1 MARRSSSAMS
11 LSLLLAQL
19 LLLLK
24 VTSSD
29 FWCDKNFR
37 WERIDSRERAIINDC
52 DLLEDRLTLHLDHL
66 VSVLDCV
73 KSVSLEIEGVQQQY
87 NIGGTENVLSVE
99 NPIEGPRLNPEVNRC
114 TTVPVE
120 IEVELPSGEKRATHI
135 TLDPMSCFDDEKHLT
150 YAGGEGQ
157 EIQLDLRE
165 YGLFRTRALWETCLT
180 SITIEDLDGRSLAY
194 DYLHNGSSVAKLE
207 LDRCVEQR
215 LTVVYRFHKG
225 RQEKLVR
232 VPRKTKTVYVR
243 GVPTA
248 VDDCRACDVG
258 WRGGDPD
265 IVGVVDDF
273 DVFAGKL
280 LLQWTQLVKDVDC
293 VKRVEVFRSDERL
306 LLDLGSQQ
314 LVEDKDIWVET
325 NHFKNPCSSSENE
338 IVVKVNGKF
347 TWRKTLD
354 PIGEWVRSGVIHYER
369 KDASNGI
376 LTWIHPKLTR
386 L

>member
-73 KSVSLEIEGVQQQY
+73 KSVSLEIEGVRQQY

-99 NPIEGPRLNPEVNRC
+99 NPIEGPSENPEVNRC
-114 TTVPVE
+114 TAVPVE

-135 TLDPMSCFDDEKHLT
+135 TLNPMSCFDEAKHLT
-150 YAGGEGQ
+150 YAEGEDQ

-165 YGLFRTRALWETCLT
+165 HGLFKTRALWETCLT

-207 LDRCVEQR
+207 LDRCLEQR
-215 LTVVYRFHKG
+215 LTVVYMFHKG
-225 RQEKLVR
+225 RR
-232 VPRKTKTVYVR
+232 
-243 GVPTA
+243 
-248 VDDCRACDVG
+248 
-258 WRGGDPD
+258 
-265 IVGVVDDF
+265 
-273 DVFAGKL
+273 
-280 LLQWTQLVKDVDC
+280 
-293 VKRVEVFRSDERL
+293 
-306 LLDLGSQQ
+306 
-314 LVEDKDIWVET
+314 
-325 NHFKNPCSSSENE
+325 
-338 IVVKVNGKF
+338 
-347 TWRKTLD
+347 
-354 PIGEWVRSGVIHYER
+354 
-369 KDASNGI
+369 
-376 LTWIHPKLTR
+376 
-386 L
+386 

>member
-1 MARRSSSAMS
+1 MARRSSSEMS
-11 LSLLLAQL
+11 LSFLLAQFL
-19 LLLLK
+19 LLYK
-24 VTSSD
+24 VTGSD
-29 FWCDKNFR
+29 FWCDKNFS
-37 WERIDSRERAIINDC
+37 WERMNSRERAIINDC

-73 KSVSLEIEGVQQQY
+73 KSVTLEIEGVRQQFI
-87 NIGGTENVLSVE
+87 IGGTENVLSVE
-99 NPIEGPRLNPEVNRC
+99 NPIEGPSENPELNRC
-114 TTVPVE
+114 TAVPVE

-135 TLDPMSCFDDEKHLT
+135 TLNPMSCFDDAKHLT
-150 YAGGEGQ
+150 YAEGKGQ

-165 YGLFRTRALWETCLT
+165 HGLFKTRALWETCLT

-248 VDDCRACDVG
+248 VDDCQACEVG
-258 WRGGDPD
+258 WRGDDPD
-265 IVGVVDDF
+265 VGGVVDDF

-280 LLQWTQLVKDVDC
+280 LLHWTQLVKDVGC
-293 VKRVEVFRSDERL
+293 VKRVEVFGSDGRL

-314 LVEDKDIWVET
+314 LVEDKDIWMET
-325 NHFKNPCSSSENE
+325 NHFRNPCSSSENE
-338 IVVKVNGKF
+338 IVVKVNEKF

-354 PIGEWVRSGVIHYER
+354 PIGEWMRSGVIHYER
-369 KDASNGI
+369 QDASNGI

>member
-1 MARRSSSAMS
+1 MARRSSSEMS
-11 LSLLLAQL
+11 LSLLLSQFL
-19 LLLLK
+19 LLHK
-24 VTSSD
+24 VTGSD
-29 FWCDKNFR
+29 FWCDKNFS
-37 WERIDSRERAIINDC
+37 WERMNSRERAIINDC

-66 VSVLDCV
+66 VSVVDCV
-73 KSVSLEIEGVQQQY
+73 KSVTLEIEGVRQQF

-99 NPIEGPRLNPEVNRC
+99 NPIEGPSENPELNRC
-114 TTVPVE
+114 TAVPVE
-120 IEVELPSGEKRATHI
+120 IEVELPSGEKRSTHI
-135 TLDPMSCFDDEKHLT
+135 TLNPMSCFDDAKHLT
-150 YAGGEGQ
+150 YAEGKGQ

-165 YGLFRTRALWETCLT
+165 HGLFKTRALWETCLT

-207 LDRCVEQR
+207 LDRCLEQR

-248 VDDCRACDVG
+248 VDDCRACEVG
-258 WRGGDPD
+258 WRGHDPG
-265 IVGVVDDF
+265 VGGVVDDF

-280 LLQWTQLVKDVDC
+280 LLHWTQLVKDVDC
-293 VKRVEVFRSDERL
+293 VKRVEVFGCDEHL

-314 LVEDKDIWVET
+314 LVKDIWVET
-325 NHFKNPCSSSENE
+325 DNFKNLCSSSENE

-347 TWRKTLD
+347 TWRKRLD
-354 PIGEWVRSGVIHYER
+354 PIGKWVRSGVIHYKR

-376 LTWIHPKLTR
+376 LKWIHPKLTR